1 MSLFSIT
8 VNTDVDTEVFI
19 DEADAKTYYNPRWK
33 NPRTNTGY
41 FFVERDTTFTVT
53 YLEDNPAGDNIRLNI
68 TLTPYRL
75 QADGSYVSALENAL
89 FHPMMGHNSS
99 YVEPDY
105 IYYCTDGTFHP
116 QSECSLNSNYS
127 TKPGAVLYT
136 RETLKPGE
144 SATFTIPFD
153 RFGDDADLM
162 YEVEASISY
171 PKSDGSSSS
180 SYRYTRVI
188 LDEEA
193 VAQMRAE
200 QSGAVKP
207 ETPVATTVT
216 YSDWAAQ
223 DILDA
228 VSYGYIYGTDSG
240 KPAVTDLL
248 GSDYTKAITR
258 AQFASIAVRLY
269 ETRLAMDGI
278 DGTIPV
284 ATGDD
289 VFADSQSN
297 EAIAKAYN
305 LGILGGYN
313 SASTRAGIY
322 VGPDDLITREQ
333 ASTMLTRLMAKLDE
347 DLGRSMLDRMT
358 GVTLPFVDTIS
369 DWALDSVETVYKAGV
384 MNGTSGT
391 TFSAKSN
398 YTIEQ
403 SIVTVMRISEWSMMG
418 GDFDY

>member
-1 MSLFSIT
+1 MKHLKRAFSLVLALALVLSMSVAPALAASESHYLTHEEAISLFSIT
-8 VNTDVDTEVFI
+8 VNTDVDTEVSI

-53 YLEDNPAGDNIRLNI
+53 YLEDNPAGDNIRLSI

-200 QSGAVKP
+200 QAAAASPTGAGFSDVH
-207 ETPVATTVT
+207 ESDYFADAVAWAVNAGITTGTSATTFSPEATVTRAQAVTFLWRAFGSPEPAATSSPFADVADQSAYYYKAVLWATEQGITNGVSATSFGADNAVT
-216 YSDWAAQ
+216 YDQMLAFMARAAGADTGGSDWSQAALDWAAENG
-223 DILDA
+223 L
-228 VSYGYIYGTDSG
+228 TDG
-240 KPAVTDLL
+240 L
-248 GSDYTKAITR
+248 
-258 AQFASIAVRLY
+258 
-269 ETRLAMDGI
+269 
-278 DGTIPV
+278 
-284 ATGDD
+284 
-289 VFADSQSN
+289 
-297 EAIAKAYN
+297 
-305 LGILGGYN
+305 
-313 SASTRAGIY
+313 
-322 VGPDDLITREQ
+322 
-333 ASTMLTRLMAKLDE
+333 
-347 DLGRSMLDRMT
+347 
-358 GVTLPFVDTIS
+358 
-369 DWALDSVETVYKAGV
+369 
-384 MNGTSGT
+384 
-391 TFSAKSN
+391 TFSAKN
-398 YTIEQ
+398 NCPRADVVYCLWQ
-403 SIVTVMRISEWSMMG
+403 QMA
-418 GDFDY
+418 

>member
-1 MSLFSIT
+1 MKHLKRVFSLALALALALSMSVAPALAASESHFLTPEEAISLFSIT

-53 YLEDNPAGDNIRLNI
+53 YLDDNPAADNLRLSI

-75 QADGSYVSALENAL
+75 QADGSYVSALEEAL

-99 YVEPDY
+99 YVETDY

-193 VAQMRAE
+193 VAQRRAE
-200 QSGAVKP
+200 QAAAASPTVAGFSDVHESDYFAEAVEWAVSVGVTTGTTDSTFSPAASVTRAQAVTFLWRAAGSP
-207 ETPVATTVT
+207 EPAATSSPFADAADQSAYYYKAVLWAAEQGITNGVSATSFGTDSPVT
-216 YSDWAAQ
+216 YDQMLAFMARAAGADTGSGDWSQAAIDWAAENG
-223 DILDA
+223 L
-228 VSYGYIYGTDSG
+228 TDG
-240 KPAVTDLL
+240 L
-248 GSDYTKAITR
+248 
-258 AQFASIAVRLY
+258 
-269 ETRLAMDGI
+269 
-278 DGTIPV
+278 
-284 ATGDD
+284 
-289 VFADSQSN
+289 
-297 EAIAKAYN
+297 
-305 LGILGGYN
+305 
-313 SASTRAGIY
+313 
-322 VGPDDLITREQ
+322 
-333 ASTMLTRLMAKLDE
+333 
-347 DLGRSMLDRMT
+347 
-358 GVTLPFVDTIS
+358 
-369 DWALDSVETVYKAGV
+369 
-384 MNGTSGT
+384 
-391 TFSAKSN
+391 TFSAKN
-398 YTIEQ
+398 NCPRADVVYCLWQ
-403 SIVTVMRISEWSMMG
+403 QMA
-418 GDFDY
+418 